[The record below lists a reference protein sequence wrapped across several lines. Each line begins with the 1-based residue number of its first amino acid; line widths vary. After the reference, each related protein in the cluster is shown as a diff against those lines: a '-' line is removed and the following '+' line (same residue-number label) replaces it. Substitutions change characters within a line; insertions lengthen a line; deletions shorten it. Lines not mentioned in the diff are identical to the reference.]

1 MQAPGKGW
9 KACTERRLIRS
20 APTVSHFVSCH
31 DHISD
36 VMRQSAVIAE
46 CRLSCH
52 FSTLGPERQ
61 LGICHQDAMFFRA
74 GPQLLVVQK
83 SHMFLRE
90 PVCPLINSSSVV
102 PRECGTWSETWANME
117 NRAIYDKQL
126 QDYGKFF
133 VSGLAVTHVL
143 SLSQSSHRV
152 SLFTS
157 LINADSVQSS
167 HHVGYIC
174 GLLFTSEVS

>member
-1 MQAPGKGW
+1 
-9 KACTERRLIRS
+9 
-20 APTVSHFVSCH
+20 
-31 DHISD
+31 
-36 VMRQSAVIAE
+36 
-46 CRLSCH
+46 
-52 FSTLGPERQ
+52 
-61 LGICHQDAMFFRA
+61 
-74 GPQLLVVQK
+74 
-83 SHMFLRE
+83 MFLRE

-117 NRAIYDKQL
+117 NRDIYDKQL

-133 VSGLAVTHVL
+133 VSGLAVTRVL